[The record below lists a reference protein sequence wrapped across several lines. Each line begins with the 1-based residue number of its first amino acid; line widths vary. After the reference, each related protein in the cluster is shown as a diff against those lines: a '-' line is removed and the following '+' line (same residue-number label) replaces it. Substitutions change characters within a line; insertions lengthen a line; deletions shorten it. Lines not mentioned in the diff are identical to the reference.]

1 MSRNLVK
8 PFFPK
13 APETYDRAYMDQV
26 VRSFSVYIEQMQN
39 PGAGRDTGM
48 VLTNLQTDDQGLE
61 VGALFQYRDAAG
73 IMGQVKITVADQ
85 PNIRGNTSTGAVGAV
100 TVVIS

>member
-13 APETYDRAYMDQV
+13 APEAYDQKYMEQV
-26 VRSFSVYIEQMQN
+26 VRSFAVYVEQIQN
-39 PGAGRDTGM
+39 PGAGRDTGL

-61 VGALFQYRDAAG
+61 IGELFQYRDATG

-85 PNIRGNTSTGAVGAV
+85 PNLRGNVSTGGIGAV

>member
-13 APETYDRAYMDQV
+13 APETYDRTYMDQV

-61 VGALFQYRDAAG
+61 VGELFQYRDAAG

>member
-13 APETYDRAYMDQV
+13 APEAYDQNYMEQV
-26 VRSFSVYIEQMQN
+26 VRSFAVYIEQMQN
-39 PGAGRDTGM
+39 PGANRGTGI
-48 VLTNLQTDDQGLE
+48 VLTGLQTDDQGLE
-61 VGALFQYRDAAG
+61 IGEVFQYRDAAG
-73 IMGQVKITVADQ
+73 VMGQLKITVADQ
-85 PNIRGNTSTGAVGAV
+85 PNLGGNVSTGGIGAV

>member
-8 PFFPK
+8 PFFPR
-13 APETYDRAYMDQV
+13 APEEYDQKYMEQV

-48 VLTNLQTDDQGLE
+48 VLTALQTG
-61 VGALFQYRDAAG
+61 R
-73 IMGQVKITVADQ
+73 
-85 PNIRGNTSTGAVGAV
+85 S
-100 TVVIS
+100 

>member
-13 APETYDRAYMDQV
+13 APEEYDQKYMEQV

-61 VGALFQYRDAAG
+61 VGELFQYGDSAG
-73 IMGQVKITVADQ
+73 IMGHVKITVADQ
-85 PNIRGNTSTGAVGAV
+85 PNLRGITSTGGIGSVA
-100 TVVIS
+100 VVIS

>member
-13 APETYDRAYMDQV
+13 APDAYDQKYMEQV
-26 VRSFSVYIEQMQN
+26 VRSFAVYIEQIQN
-39 PGAGRDTGM
+39 PGAGRDTGL

-61 VGALFQYRDAAG
+61 IGALFQYRDAAG

-85 PNIRGNTSTGAVGAV
+85 PNLRGNVSTGGIGAV

>member
-13 APETYDRAYMDQV
+13 AYMDQV

-61 VGALFQYRDAAG
+61 VGELFQYRDAAG
-73 IMGQVKITVADQ
+73 VMGQVKITVADQ
-85 PNIRGNTSTGAVGAV
+85 PNIRGNTSTGGVGAV

>member
-13 APETYDRAYMDQV
+13 APETYDRAYMEQV

-61 VGALFQYRDAAG
+61 VGELFQYRDAAG

>member
-1 MSRNLVK
+1 VSRNLIK

-13 APETYDRAYMDQV
+13 APEEYDRKYMESV
-26 VRSFSVYIEQMQN
+26 VLAFSVYLEQMQN
-39 PGAGRDTGM
+39 PGAGRNTGI

-61 VGALFQYRDAAG
+61 VGELFQYRDAAG
-73 IMGQVKITVADQ
+73 VMGQVKVTVADQ
-85 PNIRGNTSTGAVGAV
+85 PNLRGNAVIGAVGAV

>member
-13 APETYDRAYMDQV
+13 APETYDRAYMEQV

-61 VGALFQYRDAAG
+61 VGELFQYRDAAG
-73 IMGQVKITVADQ
+73 IMGQIKITVADQ

>member
-13 APETYDRAYMDQV
+13 APEEYDQKYMEQV

-39 PGAGRDTGM
+39 PGAGRDTGL

-61 VGALFQYRDAAG
+61 IGELFQYRDAAG
-73 IMGQVKITVADQ
+73 IMGQVKVTVADQ
-85 PNIRGNTSTGAVGAV
+85 PNLRGNTSTGGVGAV

>member
-13 APETYDRAYMDQV
+13 APEEYDQKYMEQV

-61 VGALFQYRDAAG
+61 VGELFQYRDAAG

-85 PNIRGNTSTGAVGAV
+85 PNLGGNTSTGGVGAV